1 MRAFQGRIVEIY
13 STPGGTQ
20 ARIACP
26 ARLIP
31 APGQYLQASSQEAVL
46 GTALFA
52 AGVAEGG
59 FISAPPIP
67 DHWTPGT
74 SLSLWGPL
82 GHGFRLPAN
91 LHRLGLIA
99 AGGNFA
105 HLAHLA
111 ELALGQGTAV
121 TLFTDHSPG
130 QLSSALEVYPLDEYP
145 SLAAWPD
152 FVALDLPLENLPRLR
167 LILGLSADSRPPYPG
182 QVLIH
187 TSMPCGGLA
196 DCGVCA
202 VELRRRWKLACKDGP
217 VFELRDLLA

>member
-1 MRAFQGRIVEIY
+1 VRFSQGRVVEIY

-26 ARLIP
+26 ARVIP
-31 APGQYLQASSQEAVL
+31 TPGQYLHASSQDAIL
-46 GTALFA
+46 GTALFTTGA
-52 AGVAEGG
+52 AQGG

-74 SLSLWGPL
+74 ALSLWGPL

-99 AGGNFA
+99 AGGNVA
-105 HLAHLA
+105 RLAPLA
-111 ELALGQGTAV
+111 ELALAQGSAV
-121 TLFTDHSPG
+121 TLFIDRSPG

-145 SLAAWPD
+145 SLATWPD
-152 FVALDLPLENLPRLR
+152 FLALDLPLENLPRLR
-167 LILGLSADSRPPYPG
+167 LILGLSADGRPPYPG
-182 QVLIH
+182 QALVH
-187 TSMPCGGLA
+187 TSMPCGGVA
-196 DCGVCA
+196 DCGICA

-217 VFELRDLLA
+217 VFDLRDLLA